1 MLQRFFGLYL
11 TKRGVEEMHLWPTIV
26 IIFWGIVLVM
36 KYIKGES
43 VSVILLIGSAIV
55 LYLMAASMFMPKT
68 P

>member
-1 MLQRFFGLYL
+1 
-11 TKRGVEEMHLWPTIV
+11 MHLWPTIV